1 MNTIGI
7 DWNEVILLV
16 IGALVGIG
24 SSVAMIFIQNVNEK
38 YGKMCI
44 YTKFNCLKNMGRE
57 GWGIYDN
64 PEGGLTFIIPIIFEI
79 ENTSKRARIM
89 RDVNLVL
96 MKENKGIAG
105 IFPDKSSPCRVT
117 LIIFPSGHDRFPS
130 LVCTDRNSAA
140 GYR

>member
-1 MNTIGI
+1 
-7 DWNEVILLV
+7 
-16 IGALVGIG
+16 
-24 SSVAMIFIQNVNEK
+24 
-38 YGKMCI
+38 
-44 YTKFNCLKNMGRE
+44 MGRE

-64 PEGGLTFIIPIIFEI
+64 PEGGLTFLIPIIFEI

-117 LIIFPSGHDRFPS
+117 LIIFLPATTVS
-130 LVCTDRNSAA
+130 LHWFAQIGIALQDIGKGLEFIRIHFRKVNFEKLTVHNHLRLGRVICFLLHFLKSTNV
-140 GYR
+140 